1 MAATTREPA
10 LKVTWSNSSQLLRPA
25 HPAALKS
32 TTAFQIAITSVNSA
46 PKPRVSVLNDV
57 SFLLNSV
64 LIVYR
69 NNLRHYRMSCVIGR
83 VLFFLKYLKS
93 AY

>member
-25 HPAALKS
+25 HPAA
-32 TTAFQIAITSVNSA
+32 FQIAITSLNSA
-46 PKPRVSVLNDV
+46 PKPRVSVLNGV
-57 SFLLNSV
+57 SFLLNSA